1 MRMTTASDTKTYSSR
16 FKDVTYTELGNT
28 GLYVSEVGFGAY
40 RVHSS
45 IPEHKE
51 ALKSALL
58 RGINLIDTSANYT
71 DGESESVIG
80 NALDELILE
89 KKLSREEV
97 VLVSK
102 AGYIQG
108 QNLEKSQQ
116 RKKQGIP
123 YPELVSLSEDLEHC
137 IHPTFL
143 EDQLQRSLRRLNVV
157 YLDVFLLH
165 NPEYFLTYSQNN
177 SKPKAETHQEYYRR
191 IQQAFEYLE
200 EQVDRGRIKYY
211 GISSNTFPSSNADY
225 DFTSL
230 EKVLSI
236 AASIRPDH
244 HCRVIQAPLNLAE
257 TGTVTNPNNSE
268 KTVAQF
274 CDENEVGLL
283 VNRPL
288 NGIVQGKLVR
298 FADYFVDEDVSTIE
312 IDDHVQDLVHFEGTL
327 ESIELDTIIADPKL
341 DEQFR
346 ALFNIGQ
353 VLAQYW
359 TSFRDIEHW
368 KDVMTYS
375 LLPQVE
381 SAMEFLADKPLSA
394 DQETWFNDYV
404 FQVNRLFKLMSNYFK
419 SYASSRSDAIKHAIY
434 EEFPQFA
441 QPTLSQTSI
450 NALRSVPGVSCVLL
464 GMRQEDYVS
473 DALIALQKS
482 PEKVSDTSLWLA
494 LQSKVHSLA

>member
-1 MRMTTASDTKTYSSR
+1 MTTASDTKTYSSR
-16 FKDVTYTELGNT
+16 FKDVAYTELGNT

-40 RVHSS
+40 RIHNA
-45 IPEHKE
+45 IPEHKD

-58 RGINLIDTSANYT
+58 RGINLIDTSTNYT

-80 NALDELILE
+80 NVLDELILE

-108 QNLEKSQQ
+108 QNLEKSLQ
-116 RKKQGIP
+116 RKKQGIA
-123 YPELVSLSEDLEHC
+123 YPELVELSEDLEHC

-165 NPEYFLTYSQNN
+165 NPEYFLTYSQQH

-200 EQVDRGRIKYY
+200 AQVDRGRIKYY
-211 GISSNTFPSSNADY
+211 GISSNTFPLDISEY
-225 DFTSL
+225 EFTSL
-230 EKVLSI
+230 EKILSI

-244 HCRVIQAPLNLAE
+244 HCRIIQTPLNLAE
-257 TGTVTNPNNSE
+257 TNAVTLQNNSGKSVTE
-268 KTVAQF
+268 L
-274 CDENEVGLL
+274 CLEHDLGLL

-288 NGIVQGKLVR
+288 NGIVNGKLVR

-353 VLAQYW
+353 TLAQYW

-381 SAMEFLADKPLSA
+381 TAMEFLADKPLSN

-404 FQVNRLFKLMSNYFK
+404 FQVNRLFKLVSNYFK
-419 SYASSRSDAIKHAIY
+419 SYAAARSDAIKHALY
-434 EEFPQFA
+434 EDFPQFA
-441 QPTLSQTSI
+441 QPTLSQTSLH
-450 NALRSVPGVSCVLL
+450 ALRSVPGVSCVLL

-473 DALIALQKS
+473 DALIALQQF
-482 PEKVSDTSLWLA
+482 PEKVSDITAWQNLQVKVRSL
-494 LQSKVHSLA
+494 S

>member
-1 MRMTTASDTKTYSSR
+1 MTTPSDTKTYSSR

-40 RVHSS
+40 RIHSS

-58 RGINLIDTSANYT
+58 RGINLIDTSTNYT

-80 NALDELILE
+80 NVLDELILE
-89 KKLSREEV
+89 KKLDREEV

-108 QNLEKSQQ
+108 QNYEKSQQ
-116 RKKQGIP
+116 RKKQGIA
-123 YPELVSLSEDLEHC
+123 YPELVILSDDLEHC

-165 NPEYFLTYSQNN
+165 NPEYFLTYSNAN

-211 GISSNTFPSSNADY
+211 GISSNTFPDPNSSY
-225 DFTSL
+225 TFTSL

-236 AASIRPDH
+236 AASVRADH
-244 HCRVIQAPLNLAE
+244 HCRVMQCPLNLAE
-257 TGTVTNPNNSE
+257 TGAVTTLNNSE
-268 KTVAQF
+268 KSVTQL
-274 CDENEVGLL
+274 CDEHDVGLL
-283 VNRPL
+283 INRPL
-288 NGIVQGKLVR
+288 NGIVSGKLIR

-312 IDDHVQDLVHFEGTL
+312 IDDSIQDLVHFEGTL
-327 ESIELDTIIADPKL
+327 ESIQLDTIIADPQL

-346 ALFNIGQ
+346 GLFNVGQ

-359 TSFRDIEHW
+359 TSFKDIEHW

-381 SAMEFLADKPLSA
+381 TAMEFLADKPLSEA
-394 DQETWFNDYV
+394 QETWFNDYV
-404 FQVNRLFKLMSNYFK
+404 FQVNVVFKLMSNYFK
-419 SYASSRSDAIKHAIY
+419 SYAASRSDAIKHAIY
-434 EEFPQFA
+434 EEFSQFA
-441 QPTLSQTSI
+441 EPTLSQTAI
-450 NALRSVPGVSCVLL
+450 NALRRIPGVSCVLL
-464 GMRQEDYVS
+464 GMRQEEYVS
-473 DALIALQKS
+473 DALIALQKN
-482 PEKVSDTSLWLA
+482 PEDTTNTDVWKA
-494 LQSKVHSLA
+494 LESKIQSLA